1 MPNHSIAHTDNI
13 FQTAKEIPFPEV
25 FQAFHSGEM
34 RRRGRFFVALCPF
47 HSERSAS
54 FTIYT
59 DGYKCFGCGEAGDHV
74 DFVAKL
80 YSLQPLEAAQAIC
93 EKFGIPVEGGPLS
106 REDKLKL
113 ALAKTELQRR
123 KRLREAF
130 ENWTRLAGQQVRIL
144 AEAISLQL
152 EEKGLDIEEDLLPLV
167 HDLPKLEY
175 WADVLT
181 EGTEAEKIALYRDS
195 DFRRWFPCRS

>member
-1 MPNHSIAHTDNI
+1 MIKLTNPIVTYKNNI
-13 FQTAKEIPFPEV
+13 FQRVKEISFPEV
-25 FQAFHSGEM
+25 FRAFHGAEVRNSKALSPFREEKTPSFHLYPDGWKDYGSGE
-34 RRRGRFFVALCPF
+34 
-47 HSERSAS
+47 
-54 FTIYT
+54 Y
-59 DGYKCFGCGEAGDHV
+59 GDSV